1 MKQDK
6 VFNSILSL
14 IKIPAIKSLLEKQ
27 PIRVWKEIKA
37 LYIWHIYKGRKFPLL
52 ITGKSGSG
60 KSFITRK
67 FFEGIL
73 NIENIVYCIPPESG
87 SYRDYIKAK
96 IESLPEEKIE
106 MVLIDEAH
114 ELGLNI
120 EAIQPH
126 SSGLQFG
133 EYRIPYSKLVFISH
147 SGIGSNNSE
156 DSRLENVH
164 FETPEREEIIEL
176 LTMFEGFKRD
186 KAIWSAW
193 HSPRSFHKAI
203 TIGKYFGTDL
213 QDGVLPCGLSPL
225 CLEILSF
232 YKESSEYSNNTLSSC
247 AGKLGFDVNAIKN
260 AERALKEESLLIV
273 GKQSKRELTEQG
285 LDLIYT
291 LKEKELERQGK
302 QPNSKPKPKSNG
314 KKSNAKSKAQS
325 KAKPAKET
333 AKKTTSKRKPA
344 KPSKT
349 DGIKAI
355 PVTLDD
361 IKSQITVPVNPLD
374 KVAE

>member
-6 VFNSILSL
+6 VFQLILSL

-27 PIRVWKEIKA
+27 PMRVWKEIKA
-37 LYIWHIYKGRKFPLL
+37 LYIWHTYKGRKFPLL

-60 KSFITRK
+60 KSFIARK

-106 MVLIDEAH
+106 MVIIDEAH

-133 EYRIPYSKLVFISH
+133 EYRIPYSKLIFISH

-164 FETPEREEIIEL
+164 FDTPEREEIIEL
-176 LTMFEGFKRD
+176 LTMFEGFEKE

-193 HSPRSFHKAI
+193 HAPRSFHKAI

-213 QDGVLPCGLSPL
+213 QGGVLPCGLSPL

-232 YKESSEYSNNTLSSC
+232 YKDSSEYSNNTINSC

-285 LDLIYT
+285 LDLLYT
-291 LKEKELERQGK
+291 LKERELERVK
-302 QPNSKPKPKSNG
+302 SELELEPTPPTPPKAKVTPPKAKRKAPKSSKFDNI
-314 KKSNAKSKAQS
+314 KPDKSPSELYAEISSQIV
-325 KAKPAKET
+325 KPADPL
-333 AKKTTSKRKPA
+333 AK
-344 KPSKT
+344 
-349 DGIKAI
+349 
-355 PVTLDD
+355 LD
-361 IKSQITVPVNPLD
+361 
-374 KVAE
+374 